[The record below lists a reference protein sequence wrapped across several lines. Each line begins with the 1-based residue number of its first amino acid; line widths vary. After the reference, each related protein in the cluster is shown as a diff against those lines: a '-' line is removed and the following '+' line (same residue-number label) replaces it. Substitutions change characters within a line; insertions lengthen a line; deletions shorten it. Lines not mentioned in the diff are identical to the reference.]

1 MKNILTIVVMLI
13 SITISAQVGINNT
26 SPKATLDITAKTSG
40 TKPEGLIIPQ
50 LSGDNIHTATATA
63 VYGAAQKGLIVY
75 ASSADTNP
83 TGATVNITAAGY
95 YYFDGSAWQRILETS
110 SGDTTNDGWVNDTT
124 NSMVKLGAKADG
136 TARAAATDF
145 VVKDDGKVGIGT
157 SAPSTNLDVIGS
169 EIRLRGGDNPVL
181 RIHSAANEVNKG
193 GSIEFNENGT
203 NWGMRIRHSTGS
215 DTSTTEGMI
224 IESKISGVYSPILTL
239 DETTKFVGIGT
250 TTPKA
255 ALHLLNSA
263 RFELPHRMKDRVL
276 KTSSDNGDLY
286 WAPSNTN
293 YGAGASTTIT
303 SLANGASA
311 TYTFANT
318 KGMVRIATAIS
329 FCGRYWQKDFDFD
342 TTNSTIAFITGSGVG
357 NPDGGGSETMT
368 SNSSYN
374 LTGSMI
380 LCADSSYPGLPAT
393 ITISGNTLTITNNSN
408 VARNYYITEFPYL
421 SPMINLYT
429 ENGSLSS
436 NRTVNLAANTL
447 AFNSS
452 ATTGTSH
459 FSVDGSTFSVDA
471 VNNRVGIGTIATV
484 PKANLHVSSPAGQST
499 PIAAFSIVNCGSG
512 CSQGTAKNIVLNNI
526 HTNNSL
532 FASIDFVPGGDPT
545 DPSGASIQGIDRD
558 FTNNYA
564 GLSFFTR
571 NATDYDS
578 RMVIKSSGNVGIG
591 TSAPATTLTVNGI
604 ISSGVQ
610 NISTA
615 GTAVNRTVVS
625 ATTNFVLP
633 SAVTNPG
640 AIIFTR
646 NINTSGSITVTTAGG
661 NMFNGGSTASATSY
675 AMNATDQTKSII
687 WISDGINWTAMT
699 SNF

>member
-1 MKNILTIVVMLI
+1 MKNIFTTAVIFF
-13 SITISAQVGINNT
+13 SITTFAQVGINNT
-26 SPKATLDITAKTSG
+26 SPKATLDITAKTTDGS
-40 TKPEGLIIPQ
+40 KPEGLIIPQ
-50 LSGDNIHTATATA
+50 LAGDQIRTATAA
-63 VYGAAQKGLIVY
+63 GVYGANQKGLIVY
-75 ASSADTNP
+75 ASSADATP
-83 TGATVNITAAGY
+83 TSATANITAAGY
-95 YYFDGSAWQRILETS
+95 YYFDGGTWQRILETS
-110 SGDTTNDGWVNDTT
+110 SGDTTKDGWVNDTT
-124 NSMVKLGAKADG
+124 NSMVKLGTKADG

-157 SAPSTNLDVIGS
+157 STPSTNLDVIGS

-224 IESKISGVYSPILTL
+224 IESKISGVYSPVLTL

-255 ALHLLNSA
+255 SLHLLNSA

-293 YGAGASTTIT
+293 YGSGASTTIT

-393 ITISGNTLTITNNSN
+393 ISISGNTLTITNNSN

-436 NRTVNLAANTL
+436 NRTVTQGANTL
-447 AFNSS
+447 AFTST
-452 ATTGTSH
+452 ATNGFSIDGT
-459 FSVDGSTFSVDA
+459 TLSVDA
-471 VNNRVGIGTIATV
+471 ANNRVGIGTTTPSAMLHVYGTSGDHIRLTSSASDWALGSENAGGQNGIPGQSSFNITDRVNGVRRMTIGVDNSFRLGGNIAT
-484 PKANLHVSSPAGQST
+484 G
-499 PIAAFSIVNCGSG
+499 
-512 CSQGTAKNIVLNNI
+512 
-526 HTNNSL
+526 NSAL
-532 FASIDFVPGGDPT
+532 SID
-545 DPSGASIQGIDRD
+545 GA
-558 FTNNYA
+558 TN
-564 GLSFFTR
+564 
-571 NATDYDS
+571 
-578 RMVIKSSGNVGIG
+578 NVGIG
-591 TSAPATTLTVNGI
+591 TNTPATTLTVNGI

-610 NISTA
+610 NISAA
-615 GTAVNRTVVS
+615 GTVANRTVVS
-625 ATTNFVLP
+625 STTNFVLP

-640 AIIFTR
+640 AIIYTR
-646 NINTSGSITVTTAGG
+646 NVNSSGTITVTTAGG
-661 NMFNGGSTASATSY
+661 SMFNGGSTVAATSY
-675 AMNATDQTKSII
+675 TMNATDQTKTIL
-687 WISDGINWTAMT
+687 WISDGVNWTAMT